1 MRKDTQ
7 AKVLTGALFLAAIVF
22 VVGRNNNWTL
32 PSGGSAADLLPSAAP
47 KREPAPRDTI
57 YAMLDAARDGD
68 VAAYIDCYTGEMTRR
83 LEQSRDEMT
92 SEGFAR
98 YLRERNAEIKGIAIN
113 EPEQA
118 SDSRVRVRV
127 EYVYED
133 RNEAQLV
140 YLEKAGNAWKI
151 VGLDGAERVPTLVP
165 YGTPVY

>member
-1 MRKDTQ
+1 MRKETQ

-22 VVGRNNNWTL
+22 VVGRNNNWSL
-32 PSGGSAADLLPSAAP
+32 PSGGSAAQLFPSGA
-47 KREPAPRDTI
+47 KRDPAPRDTI

-68 VAAYIDCYTGEMTRR
+68 VAAYIACYGGEMTRR

-92 SEGFAR
+92 PEGFAK
-98 YLRERNAEIKGIAIN
+98 YLRDRNAEIKGIAIN

-140 YLEKAGNAWKI
+140 YLEKAGNDWKI

>member
-1 MRKDTQ
+1 MRKETQ

-22 VVGRNNNWTL
+22 VVGQNNDWRL
-32 PSGGSAADLLPSAAP
+32 PSGGAAADLLPSRT
-47 KREPAPRDTI
+47 KRDPAPRDTI

-68 VAAYIDCYTGEMTRR
+68 VAAYIDCYGGEMTRR

-92 SEGFAR
+92 REGFAK
-98 YLRERNAEIKGIAIN
+98 YLRDRNAEIKGIAIN

-140 YLEKAGNAWKI
+140 YLEKTGGDWKI
-151 VGLDGAERVPTLVP
+151 VGLDSAERVPTLVP

>member
-1 MRKDTQ
+1 MRKETQ
-7 AKVLTGALFLAAIVF
+7 AKILTGALILSAVVF
-22 VVGRNNNWTL
+22 VVGRNNGWKL
-32 PSGGSAADLLPSAAP
+32 PSGGSAADLLPSRT
-47 KREPAPRDTI
+47 KSEVAPRETI

-68 VAAYIDCYTGEMTRR
+68 VAAYIDCYAGEMTRR

-92 SEGFAR
+92 AEGFAK

-118 SDSRVRVRV
+118 SDARVRVRV

-133 RNEAQLV
+133 RNEAQLI
-140 YLEKAGNAWKI
+140 YLEKAANNWKI